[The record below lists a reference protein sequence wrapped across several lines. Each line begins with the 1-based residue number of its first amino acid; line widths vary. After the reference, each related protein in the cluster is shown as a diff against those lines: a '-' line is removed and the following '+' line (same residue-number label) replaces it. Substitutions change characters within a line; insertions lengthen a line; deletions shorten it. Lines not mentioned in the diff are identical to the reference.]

1 MPTLGISIIA
11 HNEEKCI
18 ANAIH
23 SALFADDIVVVNC
36 ESTDKTEETVKSF
49 ERVRYFER
57 PNNHNLNI
65 NKSFGFE
72 QLKTDWVFY
81 LDPDEIIPLE
91 LAAEIKKSIT
101 SKQYVAYR
109 LPRKNNFFGRFLL
122 HGSQYPDLQLRLFK
136 NGKASFAGRHVHEKL
151 QIDGK
156 TGILKNAFEH
166 YPYPEI
172 PDYLR
177 KMMFYSEFQ
186 AHFWLNSE
194 MSASLPT
201 TLHRL
206 YFKPWFRFLRRYVFK
221 QGFRDGWQGF
231 VAAAGDVFQSIFS
244 YARFLELRSESK

>member
-18 ANAIH
+18 AGAIQ

-36 ESTDKTEETVKSF
+36 ESTDRTEEIVKSF

-57 PNNHNLNI
+57 QNNQNLNV
-65 NKSFGFE
+65 NKSYGIE

-81 LDPDEIIPLE
+81 LDPDEIIPAE
-91 LAAEIKKSIT
+91 LAAEIKSAIADE
-101 SKQYVAYR
+101 QYAAYR
-109 LPRKNNFFGRFLL
+109 LPRKNYFFGRWLRY
-122 HGSQYPDLQLRLFK
+122 GSQYPDLQLRLFK
-136 NGKASFAGRHVHEKL
+136 NGKASFAKRHVHEKL

-156 TGILKNAFEH
+156 TGLLKNAFEH

-186 AHFWLNSE
+186 AQFWLDSE
-194 MSASLPT
+194 MSAGLPT
-201 TLHRL
+201 IWQRL
-206 YFKPWFRFLRRYVFK
+206 YFKPWFRFVRRYIFK

-231 VAAAGDVFQSIFS
+231 VAAAGDIFQGIFS
-244 YARFLELRSESK
+244 YARFLELRSKSK